1 MKKLHKLN
9 STPIILVLSFI
20 VLLMTGEYIKT
31 HFNYNNIFTKLET
44 NNSKITKNNND
55 LKDFSMGELPTN
67 AKNTN
72 VENIKV
78 YPGGFPVGIKMNTK
92 GVLVV
97 GFSDI
102 EVAQDKIESPGKK
115 SGMELGDVIL
125 KVNNEDILD
134 SKDLIKKVDKSKQ
147 NIEITIQR
155 GDKIFN
161 KTINPVVSTLDNSK
175 KMGLWVRD
183 STAGVGTMT
192 FYYEKNNVYG
202 ALGHPITDADTNSI
216 LKVRSGELVD
226 SSIIAVKKGEKG
238 SPGELKGIF
247 IDNEKSKGTILNN
260 TFAGIY
266 GKLNGE
272 NKFAFRSG
280 QLSVLPRDKVKEGKA
295 QILTTIDENGPTL
308 YDVEIVKLFHQ
319 DAPDI
324 KSMVIKVT
332 DERLLNKTG
341 GIVQGMSGS
350 PIIQDNCIVGAVT
363 HVLVNRSDVGYG
375 IYIEWMLN
383 EAETVK

>member
-1 MKKLHKLN
+1 MKKLNKFN
-9 STPIILVLSFI
+9 STPIILILSLI
-20 VLLMTGEYIKT
+20 LLLSAGGYIET
-31 HFNYNNIFTKLET
+31 NYHSNIFTKYET
-44 NNSKITKNNND
+44 NNSKNTKNNDNF
-55 LKDFSMGELPTN
+55 KEISMEDLPTN
-67 AKNTN
+67 AKSTS
-72 VENIKV
+72 VEDIKV
-78 YPGGFPVGIKMNTK
+78 YPGGFPVGIKMSTK

-102 EVAQDKIESPGKK
+102 EITEDKVESPGKK
-115 SGMELGDVIL
+115 AGMELGDVIL

-134 SKDLIKKVDKSKQ
+134 SKDLMNKVEKSK
-147 NIEITIQR
+147 NIIELTIQR
-155 GDKIFN
+155 GEQIFN
-161 KTINPVVSTLDNSK
+161 KNITPIISTLDNTK

-192 FYYEKNNVYG
+192 FYYEKDNVYG
-202 ALGHPITDADTNSI
+202 ALGHPITDSDTNSI
-216 LKVRSGELVD
+216 LKVRSGELIK

-247 IDNEKSKGTILNN
+247 IDNENTRGTILNN

-266 GKLNGE
+266 GKLNKE
-272 NKFAFRSG
+272 NKFSFKNAP
-280 QLSVLPRDKVKEGKA
+280 LNILPRDKVKEGKA

-319 DAPDI
+319 DSPDI

-350 PIIQDNCIVGAVT
+350 PIIQNNCMVGAVT
-363 HVLVNRSDVGYG
+363 HVLVNRADVGYG

-383 EAETVK
+383 EADILK